1 VKALMVRFLGR
12 RAVSGAI
19 SGMFVVLIFVAAVS
33 ALLAYNT
40 SLDKY
45 NQAVSEKNRMEWERL
60 NEEIIIPSAERLD
73 DGTLNATIRN
83 IGAVTVHLV
92 SLWLS
97 AYDSNS
103 KPQWQQQYS
112 IDIWISPGETKY
124 KFGQKNYVY
133 TLIEPGSI
141 SKTLSSIYLPNTEWN
156 YIIKVVTE
164 RGNIATYIIQP
175 PIQEEIVPGYGAV
188 ELGYLT
194 VEWTYFKY
202 KCIKTVDH
210 DNVIVVGD
218 AFNITDVSKKDY
230 FTFYVKL
237 VNHGPADAYLK
248 KYCVLALFGADL
260 TGTSHFYAS
269 YIVDGVTYNP
279 SKPGESS
286 LDKFTSIVIP
296 CNPSNPDLGGDSVE
310 VIFGASNAGGN
321 GGGPSAFGVMDIA
334 DGLYMAFL
342 VLHYELGGIYYTQV
356 IPFQAVTSTG

>member
-1 VKALMVRFLGR
+1 MNRK
-12 RAVSGAI
+12 AVSGVI
-19 SGMFVVLIFVAAVS
+19 SGMFAVLIFFVAIAAVYS
-33 ALLAYNT
+33 YHVMQ
-40 SLDKY
+40 DKY
-45 NQAVSEKNRMEWERL
+45 LQTVNERHQMDWERL
-60 NEEIIIPSAERLD
+60 NEKITIPYAERLD
-73 DGTLNATIRN
+73 DGTLNATIQN
-83 IGAVTVHLV
+83 IGAVTAHLV
-92 SLWLS
+92 TLWIS
-97 AYDSNS
+97 AYDPNGDP
-103 KPQWQQQYS
+103 KWQKQYK
-112 IDIWISPGETKY
+112 IDMWISPGETKNS
-124 KFGQKNYVY
+124 FGQRNYVY

-164 RGNIATYIIQP
+164 RGNIATHIIQP

-310 VIFGASNAGGN
+310 VIFGAASAGGN
-321 GGGPSAFGVMDIA
+321 GEGKPAFGVNDIS